1 MAARAF
7 WQNNILDTIGFGGSF
22 FLKKNPP
29 CHHPGWRQV
38 LVLRNLS
45 TFFHFSKI
53 EKVYLH
59 AFKIHHRIF
68 W

>member
-7 WQNNILDTIGFGGSF
+7 LQSNILDTIGFGGSF
-22 FLKKNPP
+22 FLKTPP
-29 CHHPGWRQV
+29 CHHPCWRQV

-59 AFKIHHRIF
+59 AFKIHHRFF